1 MRLGQ
6 AAAAL
11 WVNEKTLDNAIRILG
26 LSRPLDEDTVRALGL
41 AFRAKYRYGIPLKRG
56 YPLVR
61 EALVQPQARESDAVM
76 REVVTYLPEVE
87 ARIAWEKQHYR
98 PLATGPGWRDPY
110 HPEIPATWR
119 RHPAVRRAL
128 QWGLDLSL
136 NAGELR
142 HTVEERLRSASSEE
156 EATRILQEGLRKNS

>member
-26 LSRPLDEDTVRALGL
+26 LPRPLDEDTVRALGL

-56 YPLVR
+56 FPLVR
-61 EALVQPQARESDAVM
+61 EALVRPQARESDAVV
-76 REVVTYLPEVE
+76 REVVAYLPEVE
-87 ARIAWEKQHYR
+87 ARIEWEKRHYR
-98 PLATGPGWRDPY
+98 RLPSGPGWRDPY
-110 HPEIPATWR
+110 HPEVPAAWR
-119 RHPAVRRAL
+119 RHPAIRRAL

-142 HTVEERLRSASSEE
+142 FTVEERLRSASADE
-156 EATRILQEGLRKNS
+156 EATRLLQEGLRKNS

>member
-26 LSRPLDEDTVRALGL
+26 LPRPLDADTVRALGL

-56 YPLVR
+56 FPLVR
-61 EALVQPQARESDAVM
+61 EALDRPQARESDAVV
-76 REVVTYLPEVE
+76 REVVAYLPEVE
-87 ARIAWEKQHYR
+87 ARIVWEEQHYR
-98 PLATGPGWRDPY
+98 PLPPGPGWRDRY
-110 HPEIPATWR
+110 HPKIPATWR

-136 NAGELR
+136 NTGELR
-142 HTVEERLRSASSEE
+142 HTVEERLRSASADE
-156 EATRILQEGLRKNS
+156 EATRVLQEGLRKNS

>member
-26 LSRPLDEDTVRALGL
+26 LPRPLDEDTVRALGL

-56 YPLVR
+56 FPLVR
-61 EALVQPQARESDAVM
+61 EALVQPQPRESDAVV
-76 REVVTYLPEVE
+76 REVVAYLPEVE

-98 PLATGPGWRDPY
+98 PLAPGPGWRDPY
-110 HPEIPATWR
+110 HPEIPAAWR

-142 HTVEERLRSASSEE
+142 HTIEERLRSASADE
-156 EATRILQEGLRKNS
+156 EATRILQEELRKNS